1 MSVVHIARTMQV
13 ALRIAD
19 EVAKCRGDLQEDRKE
34 TKKAERKRKADEAA
48 AAAAA
53 EESQEEEA
61 QPPPQEPQPQKPQAK
76 QPQAKEHAYILR
88 CSPPFVAGKGS

>member
-13 ALRIAD
+13 ALRIAE
-19 EVAKCRGDLQEDRKE
+19 EVGRCRVDLQEDRKE
-34 TKKAERKRKADEAA
+34 AKKAEKKRKADEAA

-53 EESQEEEA
+53 DESQEEEA
-61 QPPPQEPQPQKPQAK
+61 QPPPQAKEPQAK
-76 QPQAKEHAYILR
+76 EPQAKEHAYILR